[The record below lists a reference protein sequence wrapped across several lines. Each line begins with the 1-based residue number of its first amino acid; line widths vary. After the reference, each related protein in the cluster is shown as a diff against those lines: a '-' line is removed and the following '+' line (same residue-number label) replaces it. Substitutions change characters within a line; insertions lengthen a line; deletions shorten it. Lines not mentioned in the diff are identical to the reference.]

1 MEVKIRIADPAGNI
15 TIFVTSPMNRTQYPS
30 VANALL
36 AVEEFHGEQV
46 GFIEEK
52 SDGTKHMQMMGG
64 EFCGNATRSFGYLL
78 GMEHVCEGKKPE
90 MIEVDV
96 SGCAGTLLVE
106 VDHEA
111 GTSKTTMPLP
121 EKIID
126 VNVPEYGIYHV
137 VVFDGISHVI
147 VKGPK
152 REETFVKTVV
162 KAVMEQYKS
171 DAVGLMFLEP
181 SGDGMERRYRITPV
195 VYVEETKSLVWES
208 SCGSGSMAAA
218 VYLSK
223 MKKDG
228 TYVYLLKHPG
238 GVIEATVVKEDGK
251 VIQCKMGGPVSISE
265 EKSLEISL

>member
-1 MEVKIRIADPAGNI
+1 
-15 TIFVTSPMNRTQYPS
+15 
-30 VANALL
+30 
-36 AVEEFHGEQV
+36 
-46 GFIEEK
+46 
-52 SDGTKHMQMMGG
+52 
-64 EFCGNATRSFGYLL
+64 
-78 GMEHVCEGKKPE
+78 
-90 MIEVDV
+90 
-96 SGCAGTLLVE
+96 
-106 VDHEA
+106 
-111 GTSKTTMPLP
+111 
-121 EKIID
+121 
-126 VNVPEYGIYHV
+126 
-137 VVFDGISHVI
+137 
-147 VKGPK
+147 
-152 REETFVKTVV
+152 
-162 KAVMEQYKS
+162 MEQYKS